1 MNHAK
6 MIKTEREH
14 EWALARIAEL
24 MDADPAEDTPAADE
38 LELLALLVDRY
49 EEEHYPV
56 DPPDPVDA
64 IEFRME
70 QLGLRNKDL
79 VPYIGSA
86 SRVSEVLNRKRDLS
100 LTMIRK
106 LSDGLGIPARVLVRA
121 PARPESGGFY

>member
-1 MNHAK
+1 MNYAK
-6 MIKTEREH
+6 VIKTKAEH

-24 MDADPAEDTPAADE
+24 MDADPAEDAPEADE
-38 LELLALLVDRY
+38 LELLAVLVDRY
-49 EEEHYPV
+49 EEDHYPV

-70 QLGLRNKDL
+70 QMGLRNKDL

-100 LTMIRK
+100 LAMIRK
-106 LSDGLGIPARVLVRA
+106 LSDGLGIPARG
-121 PARPESGGFY
+121 PRP

>member
-1 MNHAK
+1 MNYAEV
-6 MIKTEREH
+6 IKTKTEH
-14 EWALARIAEL
+14 ERALARIAEL
-24 MDADPAEDTPAADE
+24 MDADPAEDTPEADE

-49 EEEHYPV
+49 EEDHFPV

-70 QLGLRNKDL
+70 QMGLRNKDL

-100 LTMIRK
+100 LAMIRK
-106 LSDGLGIPARVLVRA
+106 LSDGLGIPARVLVREA
-121 PARPESGGFY
+121 ARP